1 MTNLDL
7 LLESFQRNARVNN
20 LLLSHL
26 TEADLPLSDG
36 RGGMTVGQHLSH
48 IAGFRGS
55 WLAAISPE
63 HAATTNALAGEKP
76 IWEWQTDD
84 LNALREMFAAGDKAA
99 LEAVEAHLHSGEPF
113 ADPWNEG
120 TYQSHP
126 AHFLQHTIVHDSH
139 HRGQIMSLLRVN
151 GRSKEQM
158 DELDAHWAIW
168 RE

>member
-7 LLESFQRNARVNN
+7 LLESFVRNARVNEF
-20 LLLSHL
+20 LLGHL

-36 RGGMTVGQHLSH
+36 HGGMTVGQHLSH
-48 IAGFRGS
+48 IASFRGG

-63 HAATTNALAGEKP
+63 HAAATGALAGEKP

-84 LNALREMFAAGDKAA
+84 LKALREMFTVGDRSA
-99 LEAVEAHLHSGEPF
+99 LEAVMAHLQSGEPF
-113 ADPWNEG
+113 ADPWKEG
-120 TYQSHP
+120 AYGSNP

-139 HRGQIMSLLRVN
+139 HRGQIMSLLRIN